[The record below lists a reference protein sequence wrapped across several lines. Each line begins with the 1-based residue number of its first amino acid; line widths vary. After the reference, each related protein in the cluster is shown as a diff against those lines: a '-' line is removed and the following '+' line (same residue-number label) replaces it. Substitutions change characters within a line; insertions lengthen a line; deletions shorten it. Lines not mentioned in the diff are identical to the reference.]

1 MFRFLKDILAPKR
14 CYSCNIEWHFLC
26 EKCLSKMSNFEPIC
40 YVCKGKNDNFEVHK
54 KCLPEV
60 SYDKVIVLSH
70 YKNNTISKLVKD
82 LKFYWKKDIS
92 EDFWLYLSGLFLEN
106 EIYKNTDDYIII
118 YPPMWFIKK
127 LKRWY
132 NHSEIMAKIISKE
145 LWIVL
150 EKKLIKKVRNTK
162 QQSKLNRIDRLS
174 NLSDSFIINNNK
186 IKDIDKKIVIIVDD
200 VVSTWSTI
208 NEIWKLLKN
217 SWYKKIIWLII
228 ASD

>member
-1 MFRFLKDILAPKR
+1 M
-14 CYSCNIEWHFLC
+14 
-26 EKCLSKMSNFEPIC
+26 
-40 YVCKGKNDNFEVHK
+40 VC
-54 KCLPEV
+54 
-60 SYDKVIVLSH
+60 
-70 YKNNTISKLVKD
+70 
-82 LKFYWKKDIS
+82 
-92 EDFWLYLSGLFLEN
+92 LEN

-132 NHSEIMAKIISKE
+132 NHSEIIAKTISKE
-145 LWIVL
+145 LWIVI
-150 EKKLIKKVRNTK
+150 EKNLIKKVKNTK

-174 NLSDSFIINNNK
+174 NLSDSFIINNSK

-200 VVSTWSTI
+200 VVSTWSTV
-208 NEIWKLLKN
+208 NEIWKLLKK

>member
-1 MFRFLKDILAPKR
+1 MFKFLKDILAPKK
-14 CYSCNIEWHFLC
+14 CYSCNKEWHFLC
-26 EKCLSKMSNFEPIC
+26 EDCLSKMSNFESIC
-40 YVCKGKNDNFEVHK
+40 YVCKSKSDSFEVHK

-60 SYDKVIVLSH
+60 NYDKIIILSH
-70 YKNNTISKLVKD
+70 YKNNIISKLIKD
-82 LKFYWKKDIS
+82 LKFYWKRDIA
-92 EDFWLYLSGLFLEN
+92 EDFWLYLSSLFLEN

-118 YPPMWFIKK
+118 SPPMWFIKK

-145 LWIVL
+145 LWIKI
-150 EKKLIKKVRNTK
+150 EKSLIKKVRNTK

-174 NLSDSFIINNNK
+174 NLSDSFKINNSK
-186 IKDIDKKIVIIVDD
+186 IKDIDKKTIIIVDD

-208 NEIWKLLKN
+208 NEIWKLLKKTG
-217 SWYKKIIWLII
+217 YKKIIWLII